1 MNYLNA
7 AETSTTHP
15 QRQAIPDMSNFAP
28 RCQEALDFLL
38 RRRSHPSVTMTAPG
52 PSESELAD
60 ILTVAARVPDH
71 GKLAPWRFVIY
82 RAEQGERIG
91 AKLLEIA
98 VAKEGASLDEARRQ
112 QELTR
117 FTRGPLVVGVL
128 SCAAVHPK
136 IPVWEQELSA
146 GAVCMNLVSAATASG
161 YAAQWISE
169 WYAFDEEA
177 SRFLGARE
185 GERFAGFIHIGTP
198 TQAPFERPRPELA
211 QICTDWSE
219 S

>member
-1 MNYLNA
+1 
-7 AETSTTHP
+7 
-15 QRQAIPDMSNFAP
+15 MSNYAP

-38 RRRSHPSVTMTAPG
+38 RRRSHPSVTLTAPG
-52 PSESELAD
+52 PSDAELTD
-60 ILTVAARVPDH
+60 ILTAAARVPDH

-82 RAEQGERIG
+82 RAAQGERIG

-98 VAKEGASLDEARRQ
+98 EAREDAALDEARRQ

-128 SCAAVHPK
+128 SCAAPHPK
-136 IPVWEQELSA
+136 IPVWEQELST

-161 YAAQWISE
+161 YGVQWISE
-169 WYAFDEEA
+169 WYAFDDEA
-177 SRFLGARE
+177 SRYLGAKE

-198 TQAPFERPRPELA
+198 GQAPFERPRPDLA